1 MPRVVPVGRLSAV
14 GAFVALALAGC
25 AAGAS
30 PSPSSQAA
38 SPSASAAAASPSAS
52 ASAEAS
58 ASPSGSAE
66 ASASAS
72 ASAGASG
79 GASAGPSGVAGA
91 DLTVT
96 GVDYAFAGIPDGV
109 DAGTVLGFRNEGDEV
124 HEMIVVRINDDVS
137 QSLPELLA
145 LPQEEAMQLVQNVGV
160 AIANPGE
167 DAEET
172 VTLTEEGNYGMICFI
187 PLGTTSLPEGSG
199 GPPASGEPLPSGIGS
214 GPPHF
219 TLGMLKQFSVGG

>member
-1 MPRVVPVGRLSAV
+1 MPRVSPVGRLSAV

-38 SPSASAAAASPSAS
+38 SPSTSAPAASSSAPAS
-52 ASAEAS
+52 ASADAS

-72 ASAGASG
+72 ASASTGG

-91 DLTVT
+91 DITVT
-96 GVDYAFAGIPDGV
+96 GVDYAFAGIPDAV
-109 DAGTVLGFRNEGDEV
+109 DAGSVLGFRNEGDEP
-124 HEMIVVRINDDVS
+124 HEMVVFRINDDVELS
-137 QSLPELLA
+137 IQELLA
-145 LPQEEAMQLVQNVGV
+145 LPEDEVGEMVQQTGF
-160 AIANPGE
+160 ALANPGE

-172 VTLTEEGNYGMICFI
+172 VTVAEAGNYAMLCFI
-187 PLGTTSLPEGSG
+187 PIGTTSIPEGTPPPSG
-199 GPPASGEPLPSGIGS
+199 APMPSGIGS

-219 TLGMLKQFSVGG
+219 TVGMVKQFTVQ

>member
-1 MPRVVPVGRLSAV
+1 MPRVLPVGRLSAV

-124 HEMIVVRINDDVS
+124 HEMIVVRINDDVA

-145 LPQEEAMQLVQNVGV
+145 LPQEEAMQLVQDVGMAV
-160 AIANPGE
+160 ANPGE

>member
-1 MPRVVPVGRLSAV
+1 MPRVLPVGRLSAV

-72 ASAGASG
+72 ASAGAGASG

-91 DLTVT
+91 DITVT
-96 GVDYAFAGIPDGV
+96 GVDYAFAGIPDAV
-109 DAGTVLGFRNEGDEV
+109 DAGTVLGFRNEGDEP
-124 HEMIVVRINDDVS
+124 HEMAVFRINDDVELS
-137 QSLPELLA
+137 IQELLA
-145 LPQEEAMQLVQNVGV
+145 LPEDEVGEMVQQTGF
-160 AIANPGE
+160 AIADPGE

-172 VTLTEEGNYGMICFI
+172 VTVAEAGNYAMLCFI
-187 PLGTTSLPEGSG
+187 PVGTTSIPEGT
-199 GPPASGEPLPSGIGS
+199 PPPSGEPMPSGVGS

-219 TLGMLKQFSVGG
+219 TVGMVKQFNVQ

>member
-1 MPRVVPVGRLSAV
+1 MPRVVPAGRLSAV

-38 SPSASAAAASPSAS
+38 SPSASAPAASAS
-52 ASAEAS
+52 ASAS

-72 ASAGASG
+72 ASTGG
-79 GASAGPSGVAGA
+79 GASAGPSGIAGA
-91 DLTVT
+91 DITVT
-96 GVDYAFAGIPDGV
+96 GVDYAFAGIPDAV
-109 DAGTVLGFRNEGDEV
+109 DAGTVLGFRNEGEEP
-124 HEMIVVRINDDVS
+124 HEMVVFRINDDVELS
-137 QSLPELLA
+137 IQELLA
-145 LPQEEAMQLVQNVGV
+145 LPEVEVGEMIQHTGF
-160 AIANPGE
+160 ALAAPGE

-172 VTLTEEGNYGMICFI
+172 VTVAEAGNYAMLCFI
-187 PLGTTSLPEGSG
+187 PVGTTSIPEGT
-199 GPPASGEPLPSGIGS
+199 PPPSGEPMPSGIGS

-219 TLGMLKQFSVGG
+219 TVGMVKQFTVQ

>member
-58 ASPSGSAE
+58 ASPSSSAE
-66 ASASAS
+66 PSASAS

-91 DLTVT
+91 DVTVT
-96 GVDYAFAGIPDGV
+96 GVDYAFAGIPDAV

-124 HEMIVVRINDDVS
+124 HEMVVVRINDDVA
-137 QSLPELLA
+137 QTLPELLA

-219 TLGMLKQFSVGG
+219 TVGMLKQFSVGG

>member
-30 PSPSSQAA
+30 PSPSSLAA
-38 SPSASAAAASPSAS
+38 SPSAASSPAASAS
-52 ASAEAS
+52 ASAYAS
-58 ASPSGSAE
+58 ASTGASPSGSAE
-66 ASASAS
+66 ASSS

-79 GASAGPSGVAGA
+79 GSSAAPSGVADA
-91 DLTVT
+91 DITVT
-96 GVDYAFAGIPDGV
+96 GVDYAFAGIPDAV
-109 DAGTVLGFRNEGDEV
+109 DAGSVLGFRNQGSEV
-124 HEMIVVRINDDVS
+124 HEMVVFRINDDVE
-137 QSLPELLA
+137 QTIQELLA
-145 LPQEEAMQLVQNVGV
+145 LPQDQSAELVTQTGF

-172 VTLTEEGNYGMICFI
+172 ATVAEAGRYAMLCFI
-187 PLGTTSLPEGSG
+187 PIGTTSVPEGTPPPSG
-199 GPPASGEPLPSGIGS
+199 APLPSGFGS

-219 TLGMLKQFSVGG
+219 TVGMVKEFAVQ

>member
-1 MPRVVPVGRLSAV
+1 MPRVVPAGRLSAV

-38 SPSASAAAASPSAS
+38 SPSASAPAASAS
-52 ASAEAS
+52 ASAS

-72 ASAGASG
+72 ASTGG
-79 GASAGPSGVAGA
+79 GASAGPSGIAGA
-91 DLTVT
+91 DITVT
-96 GVDYAFAGIPDGV
+96 GVDYAFAGIPDAV
-109 DAGTVLGFRNEGDEV
+109 DAGTVLGFRNEGEEP
-124 HEMIVVRINDDVS
+124 HEMVVFRINDDVELS
-137 QSLPELLA
+137 IQELLA
-145 LPQEEAMQLVQNVGV
+145 LPEEEVGEMIQHTGF
-160 AIANPGE
+160 ALAAPGE

-172 VTLTEEGNYGMICFI
+172 VTVAEAGNYAMLCFI
-187 PLGTTSLPEGSG
+187 PVGTTSIPEGT
-199 GPPASGEPLPSGIGS
+199 PPPSGEPMPSGIGS

-219 TLGMLKQFSVGG
+219 TVGMVKQFAVQ